1 MLPSSSVL
9 DTVIRYFIPFL
20 NFLGFSTVK
29 VTLIYFLSMTT
40 VTLLE
45 TLSCLK
51 KKDSLFSSL
60 LTAVCTV
67 VLIKSESI
75 IKTVRTFCP
84 LCGAHF

>member
-1 MLPSSSVL
+1 
-9 DTVIRYFIPFL
+9 
-20 NFLGFSTVK
+20 
-29 VTLIYFLSMTT
+29 MTT

-67 VLIKSESI
+67 VLMKSESI
-75 IKTVRTFCP
+75 IKTVRAFCP